1 MKLNDLFKPKE
12 VRVKER
18 DKEIFEKSERFH
30 EIFTELTHRHNREVT
45 LKQYDKLRKLVAS
58 YPHFNLDMVRK
69 INNRVAL
76 RDLDT
81 ERIIDIFEMELRK

>member
-1 MKLNDLFKPKE
+1 MGFKDLFKPRE

-30 EIFTELTHRHNREVT
+30 EIFTELTHRHNKEVT
-45 LKQYDKLRKLVAS
+45 LKQYDKLRRLVGS
-58 YPHFNLDMVRK
+58 YPSFDLGFVRK
-69 INNRVAL
+69 VNNRVSL

-81 ERIIDIFEMELRK
+81 ERIIDIFEIELRK